1 MFSVLISGVKLLLIG
16 LRNALMYSSYTFSI
30 LYKLIH
36 FVLSLNFAIHKMGNA
51 PNILCPRVSILF
63 HILLQD
69 FQNYSRLTLKTI
81 IMRRPSQFQ
90 DGVQLNILATLSS
103 EILLLNW
110 VEKKPLW
117 KPKKRLF
124 NLWF

>member
-36 FVLSLNFAIHKMGNA
+36 FVLPLNFAIHEMGNA

-63 HILLQD
+63 HILR
-69 FQNYSRLTLKTI
+69 S
-81 IMRRPSQFQ
+81 PSQFQ

-110 VEKKPLW
+110 VEKKPL
-117 KPKKRLF
+117 
-124 NLWF
+124 

>member
-1 MFSVLISGVKLLLIG
+1 
-16 LRNALMYSSYTFSI
+16 
-30 LYKLIH
+30 
-36 FVLSLNFAIHKMGNA
+36 MGNA

-81 IMRRPSQFQ
+81 IMRSPSQLQ

-110 VEKKPLW
+110 VEKKPL
-117 KPKKRLF
+117 
-124 NLWF
+124 